1 MKHSVII
8 MILASFL
15 LSGTL
20 QADEASDK
28 AAAKALGDAHKAVK
42 ARQGYMRLQAQQT
55 GGMKLPGTGKGPITE
70 ETIKRAQ
77 NLYNLTLMMP
87 DQFAEGSSMEV
98 VGNSNAKIELWD
110 MIDVRDGF
118 IGRLNR
124 QAGRLLELAKA
135 GDEFGFQDEFKQL
148 GGTCK
153 KCHETFRD

>member
-1 MKHSVII
+1 
-8 MILASFL
+8 MILGSFL
-15 LSGTL
+15 LTGTL
-20 QADEASDK
+20 HADEASDK
-28 AAAKALGDAHKAVK
+28 AAAKALAAAQNVVK
-42 ARQGYMRLQAQQT
+42 ARQGYMRLQTQQT
-55 GGMKLPGTGKGPITE
+55 GGMKLAGIGKGPITE

-77 NLYNLTLMMP
+77 NLYNLTLMLP
-87 DQFAEGSSMEV
+87 DQFSEGSSMENV
-98 VGNSNAKIELWD
+98 EGSNAKIELWN

-153 KCHETFRD
+153 KCHETFRFKAQ